1 MREAARLLG
10 AALLAAFM
18 LVQSAAAQTVAPPL
32 EVGIGTREADALGYF
47 AQDLGFFKKVGLD
60 VELQQFSAGPQI
72 AAAIAS
78 GHLQIGD
85 SNVISLANSR
95 ARGLPFVYICGMN
108 IYSAAHPTALAVV
121 AENSPIKTA
130 KELNGRTVAGVS
142 LASIDQTNMFA
153 WIDKNG
159 GDWQSV
165 KFIEVP
171 PSEMAAALEQGRIAA
186 AIINDPELSAFLA
199 EKRVRVLGNAIAAV
213 GPQFLGNGWIASE
226 EWADAHVETVK
237 KFREAIAMA
246 AVWANAHPDAAA
258 KIFNRYAKTQ
268 ISRLHARYTSAP
280 LDAKIVQPILDAA
293 AKYKILPRQMS
304 ASEILW
310 SHQ

>member
-165 KFIEVP
+165 KFI
-171 PSEMAAALEQGRIAA
+171 
-186 AIINDPELSAFLA
+186 
-199 EKRVRVLGNAIAAV
+199 
-213 GPQFLGNGWIASE
+213 GNGWIASE